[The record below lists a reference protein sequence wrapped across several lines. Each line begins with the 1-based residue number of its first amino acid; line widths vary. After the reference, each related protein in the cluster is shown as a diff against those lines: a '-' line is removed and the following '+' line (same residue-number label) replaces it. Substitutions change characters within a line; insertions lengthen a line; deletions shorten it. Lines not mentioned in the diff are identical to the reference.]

1 MDSDRIER
9 VSSNLKKVS
18 ILLGILAVG
27 LLYSGWIALP
37 TESDRAGLWIVRIGA
52 VMVGYA
58 SMKCFF
64 INRYMRKNDE
74 MET

>member
-1 MDSDRIER
+1 VDPPWNIDGSA
-9 VSSNLKKVS
+9 KAKVYRS
-18 ILLGILAVG
+18 CG
-27 LLYSGWIALP
+27 LQ
-37 TESDRAGLWIVRIGA
+37 IVRIGA